1 MSPLRVAV
9 VGAGHLGRIHAK
21 LLKQHSSV
29 EIVGVVDPI
38 STARTLVESDLQLP
52 TFAEIDSVIDCIDAC
67 VIAAPTTHHY
77 RIAAQMLRQGIHC
90 LVEKPLVLSAD
101 EAVDLVDLAEQM
113 GVVLQVGH
121 VERFNPAWQAA
132 QASLH
137 DTRYVETQRCSG
149 FSGRSTDIGV
159 VLDLMI
165 HDLDLVLQLTDAP
178 IRRVEAF
185 GQALLGKHEDW
196 ATARITFDDGCIA
209 SLKASR
215 VAPQPLRTMHAVTA
229 QGWVDIDFSGPTARV
244 IEPCAAIAQ
253 HDVDFDVLAP
263 EQKQSVR
270 EGLFQHWL
278 PRRDLE
284 IVPCNAILEEQKDF
298 VGAIVNHGTPQVT
311 GVQAARTI
319 EVAERILTCIERHA
333 WYGPASH
340 LHQMGPT
347 ALPMLSPESH
357 VLEFGTH
364 HQETERRKAA

>member
-1 MSPLRVAV
+1 MSRLRVAV

-38 STARTLVESDLQLP
+38 PAARATVESDLQLP
-52 TFAEIDSVIDCIDAC
+52 TFAEIESIIDQIDAC

-77 RIAAQMLRQGIHC
+77 RIAAQMLRQSVHC

-113 GVVLQVGH
+113 GLVLQVGH

-132 QASLH
+132 QNSLH

-196 ATARITFDDGCIA
+196 ASARITFDDGCIA

-229 QGWVDIDFSGPTARV
+229 QGWVDIDFSGPSARV
-244 IEPCAAIAQ
+244 IEPCSAIAS
-253 HDVDFDVLAP
+253 HEVDFDYLAP

-270 EGLFQHWL
+270 EGLFTQWL
-278 PRRDLE
+278 PKRDLE
-284 IVPCNAILEEQKDF
+284 VVPCNAILEEQKDF
-298 VGAIVNHGTPQVT
+298 LQAIESHGAPQVT
-311 GVQAARTI
+311 GAQAARTL

-333 WYGPASH
+333 WYGASSQ

-347 ALPMLSPESH
+347 ALPMLSPESQ
-357 VLEFGTH
+357 VFEFGS
-364 HQETERRKAA
+364 HQHSSERRKAA

>member
-1 MSPLRVAV
+1 MSRLRVAV

-29 EIVGVVDPI
+29 EIVGVVDPVAA
-38 STARTLVESDLQLP
+38 ARALVESDLQLP
-52 TFAEIDSVIDCIDAC
+52 TYAEIESVIDRIDAC

-77 RIAAQMLRQGIHC
+77 RLATQMLRQSVHC
-90 LVEKPLVLSAD
+90 LVEKPLVLSAA
-101 EAVDLVDLAEQM
+101 EAIDLVDLAEQM
-113 GVVLQVGH
+113 GLVLQVGH

-132 QASLH
+132 QISLR

-196 ATARITFDDGCIA
+196 ASARIVFDDGCIA

-215 VAPQPLRTMHAVTA
+215 VAPQPLRTMHAVTP
-229 QGWVDIDFSGPTARV
+229 QGWVDIDFSGPSARV

-253 HDVDFDVLAP
+253 HEVDFDQLAP
-263 EQKQSVR
+263 DQKQSVR
-270 EGLFQHWL
+270 ESLFAHWL
-278 PRRDLE
+278 PKRDLE
-284 IVPCNAILEEQKDF
+284 VVPCNAILEEQKDF
-298 VGAIVNHGTPQVT
+298 VQAIESFGAPQVT
-311 GVQAARTI
+311 GAQAARTL
-319 EVAERILTCIERHA
+319 EVAERILTCIERHT
-333 WYGPASH
+333 WYGPSSH
-340 LHQMGPT
+340 LDQIGPM
-347 ALPMLSPESH
+347 ALPGLNTSTH
-357 VLEFGTH
+357 LFEFGSRST
-364 HQETERRKAA
+364 ETDRRKAA

>member
-1 MSPLRVAV
+1 VSRLRVAV

-38 STARTLVESDLQLP
+38 PAARALVETDLQLP
-52 TFAEIDSVIDCIDAC
+52 TYAEIESVIDQIDAC

-77 RIAAQMLRQGIHC
+77 RIAAQMLRQSVHC

-113 GVVLQVGH
+113 GLVLQVGH

-132 QASLH
+132 QNSLH

-196 ATARITFDDGCIA
+196 ASARITFDDGCIA

-229 QGWVDIDFSGPTARV
+229 QGWVDIDFSGPSARV
-244 IEPCAAIAQ
+244 IEPCSAIAS
-253 HDVDFDVLAP
+253 HEVDFDYLAP

-270 EGLFQHWL
+270 EGLFTQWL
-278 PRRDLE
+278 PKRDLE
-284 IVPCNAILEEQKDF
+284 VVPCNAILEEQKDF
-298 VGAIVNHGTPQVT
+298 LQAIESHGAPQVT
-311 GVQAARTI
+311 GAQAARTL

-333 WYGPASH
+333 WYGASSQ

-347 ALPMLSPESH
+347 ALPMLSPESQ
-357 VLEFGTH
+357 VLEFGS
-364 HQETERRKAA
+364 HQHSSERRKAA